1 MKIALVFSQS
11 EAHHFSCIVLLLK
24 GTCNDVAS
32 PPGGDAGGEGGVGAN
47 THSRFILQKLGHTL
61 AG

>member
-1 MKIALVFSQS
+1 MTYIPSR
-11 EAHHFSCIVLLLK
+11 
-24 GTCNDVAS
+24 GRR
-32 PPGGDAGGEGGVGAN
+32 GGGEGGVGAN